1 MPPPAAQP
9 SIHGARAVTVLIAD
23 DHAHVRAGVERLVA
37 ASTGLRLVGSARDGE
52 EACAIAARVTPDV
65 VLMDICMPGMDGI
78 EATRRIVETCPA
90 TRVVVFTAVSDR
102 RQAAR
107 AIDAGAV
114 GVVLK
119 DAEPAA
125 LLDAVRSA
133 ARGEAAS

>member
-1 MPPPAAQP
+1 MPTPAVQA
-9 SIHGARAVTVLIAD
+9 SIHAARAVTVLIAD
-23 DHAHVRAGVERLVA
+23 DHAHVRTGVERLVA
-37 ASTGLRLVGSARDGE
+37 ASAGLRLVGSARDGE
-52 EACAIAARVTPDV
+52 EACAIAARVAPDV
-65 VLMDICMPGMDGI
+65 VVMDICMPGMDGI
-78 EATRRIVETCPA
+78 EATRRIVEACPA
-90 TRVVVFTAVSDR
+90 TRVVVFTAVADR

-119 DAEPAA
+119 DAEPAT